1 MARLGV
7 TAWQLKLRIRKLR
20 LRRLMVRRRHVD
32 VPNDPMQAFEI
43 ALGTMAATLGEEAR
57 PSAPDDGAGGEDA
70 PSTGSS
76 DDTNPSWAAP
86 RAPRDAAPGG
96 ATSE

>member
-20 LRRLMVRRRHVD
+20 LRRFMASLRHVD
-32 VPNDPMQAFEI
+32 VPDDPMQAFEI
-43 ALGTMAATLGEEAR
+43 ALGAMAATLGEEAR
-57 PSAPDDGAGGEDA
+57 PSASDDGAGGEDA
-70 PSTGSS
+70 SSTGSS
-76 DDTNPSWAAP
+76 DDTNPAWAAP
-86 RAPRDAAPGG
+86 RAPRGAAPGG